1 MRALVRP
8 SVILLAAYAIA
19 LHTVLWAVVAP
30 LIPAPAVDPFTVIC
44 HGETSAPTA
53 QAPTPGS
60 LLPGHACDHC
70 NLCNGATPPL
80 PPDTML
86 ANRFEPA
93 RTLHVLRPINVARY
107 FGRPQARPRPSGFRL
122 TQSLPRPASFNPSS
136 RYGNFPCCKMH
147 ML

>member
-1 MRALVRP
+1 MSAIPQMRTFVDMIGMSALGQKQTVR
-8 SVILLAAYAIA
+8 S
-19 LHTVLWAVVAP
+19 AVGMSDKGHKRTMAP
-30 LIPAPAVDPFTVIC
+30 R
-44 HGETSAPTA
+44 
-53 QAPTPGS
+53 
-60 LLPGHACDHC
+60 HACDHC

-93 RTLHVLRPINVARY
+93 RTLHVLRPVNVARY